1 MRKNINFKVIKFGD
15 SACLRRSAQYCGL
28 QIKFNSMRFSQ
39 SVPSCLTGV
48 WSLAESRFES
58 VFRPTTV
65 RIKLPISSRF
75 LGLVAK
81 TNHVTSEDLEGVSV
95 SITTR
100 LLFHNGLELE
110 TKNGARRKNPRYGDV
125 VYTDSV

>member
-1 MRKNINFKVIKFGD
+1 MPD
-15 SACLRRSAQYCGL
+15 
-28 QIKFNSMRFSQ
+28 
-39 SVPSCLTGV
+39 

-65 RIKLPISSRF
+65 RIKLPI
-75 LGLVAK
+75 GLVAK